1 MYKKLRRFIT
11 LVLALALI
19 TTNFGSDFASARAYA
34 VADEDELE
42 VTVDSSEIGDL
53 FETIPD
59 AESSEESEEDEEE
72 KKVDTEGE
80 TEVDNSTAEA
90 ATEEATLAEEK
101 SEGLENNIEESV
113 KESSAEGEAVAAI
126 SNSTEEN
133 NAASLVSSDAAAFS
147 SSEDAATL
155 ASSDAAAFASSDAA
169 LASSEEEEPIEF
181 SPDPV
186 ILNGVKITLYAMPGV
201 LPNDA
206 ELQVSEIESDFED
219 KITEAINEDTGADVE
234 VVKTISYDIKIYS
247 ESEGDFVQPEDGT
260 VRVTFEEIDEAS
272 DEEIALAVYHVEESG
287 EEVENVD
294 EVKKGEENSTETEI
308 GFDAKHFS
316 IYTIAFL
323 KNNVKE
329 GGFILDP
336 VDENGNPIKITN
348 FGETTITLSD
358 NKEIDPKDVALK
370 LAGYTFKKAYV
381 YYYVDWMRYDAE
393 VTKIVADSDAKKTI
407 IYFVYNGSEKVY
419 EYDWVDNVYEF
430 PHINYVYTSD
440 EALKDDDLVYFY
452 VLITGNELPDSSVGQ
467 DSGLYYPAGGSHG
480 DTNAK
485 WLGRAVKL
493 ANIPAELRDGC
504 DKEDYR
510 VPGGNLWDL
519 KYASG
524 APYTTG
530 LVDKYITKNPDSS
543 LISSYFE
550 SEFEGF
556 GLIPDDVC
564 WYVYKQQGDA
574 LHIDGY
580 INSAVTYDANYV
592 GKAANV
598 TDKVRLFT
606 DYTIKTYGNVFS
618 TSRDGYTF
626 VGWSTD
632 PNDYAENGIIDNN
645 TYYYNSQYMS
655 ETKAVAEN
663 EVITVGKKV
672 TLYAQWKKDGVL
684 DANIE
689 VWAKD
694 DEWFYDGTDHTN
706 NEILKQTSDDPNYEV
721 TAIET
726 NGKVKNV
733 SDTSNLNNKIT
744 KVTIKDKTTGKEYT
758 FTVNG
763 NSEVVTING
772 EKTKVTVHN
781 STLTIKPRTVT
792 LTSKSLSKKFD
803 GTYLTADE
811 RYAAGEKY
819 ARDITATAF
828 NKEKGEGFVANEGI
842 VAASTEFTGK
852 LLAIKKVEK
861 ANTFNYTLQEKT
873 LEENYKIEREYG
885 DLEITPPDEKI
896 KLKIKLKAKADGTGR
911 DTYVIYDG
919 TTQQAIMEVHV
930 TVEGDINEQTLLQKI
945 IEALKNGA
953 SSLLNAGTLV
963 AHAADKPGDPIKVK
977 AETINIAGL
986 DITVDNL
993 YVHGGAGMDVGHYP
1007 IILDYSGMT
1016 IVTTINGEEIDLT
1029 QVVEIEIDSIKGE
1042 TEKYNVNPEIKTG
1055 EDIIGWLHVRE
1066 REVTM
1071 LSDSAS
1077 KQYDGTPLTAKH
1089 VSETEYVVDK
1099 NSNKGFVPGEGADY
1113 DITGSLVGSATE
1125 TQSVRNDY
1133 TYTLKSNTKASN
1145 YIITQEYGTLTVTP
1159 LGGGDNPPSD
1169 PDPDPDPP
1177 TTTTVVP
1184 PSPVAAVLG
1193 ARREEPTSGAA
1204 VLGARRAATED
1215 ATNEGMRVLVVVI
1228 AAGIAISLLFFGK
1241 KKENDEV

>member
-11 LVLALALI
+11 LVLTLALI
-19 TTNFGSDFASARAYA
+19 TTNFGSDFASTRAYA

-42 VTVDSSEIGDL
+42 VTVDSSEIGDI
-53 FETIPD
+53 FEDISDVET
-59 AESSEESEEDEEE
+59 SEESEENEEE
-72 KKVDTEGE
+72 KKVDAEGE

-90 ATEEATLAEEK
+90 ATEEAALVEEK

-126 SNSTEEN
+126 SGSTEES
-133 NAASLVSSDAAAFS
+133 NAATLASSDAAALS

-155 ASSDAAAFASSDAA
+155 ASSDAAA

-186 ILNGVKITLYAMPGV
+186 ILNGVKITLYAVPGV

-206 ELQVSEIESDFED
+206 ELQVSEIKSDFED
-219 KITEAINEDTGADVE
+219 KITEAIDEDTGADVE
-234 VVKTISYDIKIYS
+234 VVKTISYDIKIFS

-287 EEVENVD
+287 DEVENVD
-294 EVKKGEENSTETEI
+294 EVKKGEENSTDTEI
-308 GFDAKHFS
+308 VFDAKHFS

-348 FGETTITLSD
+348 FGETTITFSD

-381 YYYVDWMRYDAE
+381 YYYVDWIRYDAE

-407 IYFVYNGSEKVY
+407 IHFVYNGSEEVY

-440 EALKDDDLVYFY
+440 EALKEDDLVYFY
-452 VLITGNELPDSSVGQ
+452 VLIGGGTLPDSSVGQ
-467 DSGLYYPAGGSHG
+467 DTRPYYPENGSHG
-480 DTNAK
+480 DTNTK

-493 ANIPAELRDGC
+493 DKIPAELRDGY
-504 DKEDYR
+504 DSEYFSVK
-510 VPGGNLWDL
+510 GGNLWDL
-519 KYASG
+519 KYANG
-524 APYTTG
+524 TPYTTG
-530 LVDKYITKNPDSS
+530 LVDKYITKNPDPT
-543 LISSYFE
+543 LISNYFD
-550 SEFEGF
+550 SEFVNF
-556 GLIPDDVC
+556 GLTPDDIS
-564 WYVYKQQGDA
+564 WYVYKQQFDA

-632 PNDYAENGIIDNN
+632 PYDYEDGIIDNN

-792 LTSKSLSKKFD
+792 LKSENLKKEFD
-803 GTYLTADE
+803 GKYLTADE
-811 RYAAGEKY
+811 RYAAGVTT
-819 ARDITATAF
+819 ARNITANAYNGAGGDGF
-828 NKEKGEGFVANEGI
+828 VPGEGIDNAKI
-842 VAASTEFTGK
+842 EFTGK
-852 LLAIKKVEK
+852 LIDIKLEED
-861 ANTFNYTLQEKT
+861 ANTFRFDKALKSNTLT
-873 LEENYKIEREYG
+873 ENYAITPYYG
-885 DLEITPPDEKI
+885 SLEITVGKKIQIKI
-896 KLKIKLKAKADGTGR
+896 KLKSNA
-911 DTYVIYDG
+911 
-919 TTQQAIMEVHV
+919 
-930 TVEGDINEQTLLQKI
+930 EGDGRNTYRIYNGGVQQGDMTVHIEIEGEHDGDIDSFLQTI

-953 SSLLNAGTLV
+953 ASVLNAGTLV
-963 AHAADKPGDPIKVK
+963 VHAEGNPGDPIAVEP
-977 AETINIAGL
+977 ETKTVAGM
-986 DITVDNL
+986 DITVSGL
-993 YVHGGAGMDVGHYP
+993 MVRGGAGTDVGHYP
-1007 IILDYSGMT
+1007 IFLDYSGMHLET
-1016 IVTTINGEEIDLT
+1016 VIDGKTIDLT
-1029 QVVEIEIDSIKGE
+1029 KLVEITPDHE
-1042 TEKYNVNPEIKTG
+1042 TGAKEMIEYNVNPAIKTG
-1055 EDIIGWLHVRE
+1055 EEIIGWLHVTQ
-1066 REVTM
+1066 REVVM

-1089 VSETEYVVDK
+1089 VTETAYVADP

-1193 ARREEPTSGAA
+1193 ARRAEATSGAA